1 MAGCFALASWAF
13 GGLKGWKG
21 IAMLRRRSTGSFAG
35 LMDERVGLGMIDF
48 NIEVN
53 TTGLFRE
60 QQLWKCVVRE
70 LVQRIREGR
79 FT

>member
-1 MAGCFALASWAF
+1 
-13 GGLKGWKG
+13 
-21 IAMLRRRSTGSFAG
+21 
-35 LMDERVGLGMIDF
+35 MDERVGLGMIDF